1 MMQDGCSLGSRF
13 ALKHSILLKQDSTVW
28 VSGSNSYGQFSDDS
42 TISSSLF
49 MQGVTQSSGADHDV
63 KIVCCRGEVL
73 GYPMLLVAYLNEC
86 IYIQDK

>member
-1 MMQDGCSLGSRF
+1 MMQDGCSLGSRL

-28 VSGSNSYGQFSDDS
+28 VSGSNSYGQFGDDS

-63 KIVCCRGEVL
+63 KIVFFSCCTGEVFCD
-73 GYPMLLVAYLNEC
+73 PMFV
-86 IYIQDK
+86 K